1 MYYVLSEDNGKTFS
15 SPIPIS
21 KDNWHING
29 CPHTGP
35 SLALNDS
42 ELGVVWFTAANN
54 NAGIFFTSKTNGQFN
69 ERELLSAEGRHP
81 QMIGL
86 NGKYYVVY
94 EAYYEVE
101 DKGYTKIIME
111 EMESLKS
118 KSTNEISAPE
128 TNNNHA
134 VITSINESTILLA
147 WVNTNTRNPK
157 IMYKMIL
164 I

>member
-1 MYYVLSEDNGKTFS
+1 
-15 SPIPIS
+15 
-21 KDNWHING
+21 
-29 CPHTGP
+29 
-35 SLALNDS
+35 
-42 ELGVVWFTAANN
+42 
-54 NAGIFFTSKTNGQFN
+54 
-69 ERELLSAEGRHP
+69 
-81 QMIGL
+81 MIGL